1 MPQLRK
7 MKLKVCLVGER
18 AVGKTSLI
26 QRYVFNTFDDAYR
39 GTLGTKMYLLSFSK
53 FVATNQ
59 LVDAQ
64 IALFDLMGEH
74 APRDAFRDA
83 MFWGA
88 HAYLAVA
95 DLSRPETIPQLVPW
109 VEAVRSVAGE
119 IPYTIL
125 LNKSDKTRGIIGPNE
140 TRFLTEKFRNVPS
153 AMTSAKTGEGVAQAF
168 NTLIERVVEG
178 VLQRGAA
185 RRELN
190 AVAEKILA
198 FAHRRGPQGVTRGD
212 LLVAFRGMDYNALI
226 AEVKDLERL
235 GYVASEEIGPANFR
249 IMLLPPGEAAVLKQ
263 GRTEDF
269 IVEEPT

>member
-1 MPQLRK
+1 MPGQLRK

-26 QRYVFNTFDDAYR
+26 QRYVFNAFDEAYR
-39 GTLGTKMYLLSFSK
+39 GTLGSKMYLLSFSK
-53 FVATNQ
+53 FVATDQ

-88 HAYLAVA
+88 HAYMAVA

-109 VEAVRSVAGE
+109 VEAVRGVAGE
-119 IPYTIL
+119 IPFVVL
-125 LNKSDKTRGIIGPNE
+125 LNKSDKTRGIVGPNE
-140 TRFLTEKFRNVPS
+140 TRLLNEKFGDVPY
-153 AMTSAKTGEGVAQAF
+153 AMTSAKTGEGVAHAF
-168 NTLIERVVEG
+168 NALIERVVEG
-178 VLQRGAA
+178 ILQRGAS

-190 AVAEKILA
+190 VIAERILGY
-198 FAHRRGPQGVTRGD
+198 AHRRGPKGVTRGE
-212 LLVAFRGMDYNALI
+212 LLIAFRGIDYNGLFAQ
-226 AEVKDLERL
+226 VKDLERL
-235 GYVASEEIGPANFR
+235 GYVVLEEIGPANFR
-249 IMLLPPGEAAVLKQ
+249 ILLTPPGEAAVLKH
-263 GRTEDF
+263 GRDDF